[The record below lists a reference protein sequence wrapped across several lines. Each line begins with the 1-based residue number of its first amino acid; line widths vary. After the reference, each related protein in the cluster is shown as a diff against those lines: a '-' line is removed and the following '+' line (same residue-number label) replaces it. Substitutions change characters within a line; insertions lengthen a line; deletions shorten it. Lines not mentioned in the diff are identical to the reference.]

1 MILQSAIS
9 GFYGE
14 MEHLPNT
21 TNKIVNLITSEILQS
36 HIEIDDDILN
46 NKNNHLI
53 KDLLTEINDDIS
65 VTEQLANY

>member
-36 HIEIDDDILN
+36 QYINLNSDDSCASDSI
-46 NKNNHLI
+46 
-53 KDLLTEINDDIS
+53 INLKYK
-65 VTEQLANY
+65 EHN

>member
-36 HIEIDDDILN
+36 HFTYLN
-46 NKNNHLI
+46 TEDSCVSEKFMNF
-53 KDLLTEINDDIS
+53 KDKHNT
-65 VTEQLANY
+65 

>member
-21 TNKIVNLITSEILQS
+21 TNKIVNLITSEIL
-36 HIEIDDDILN
+36 
-46 NKNNHLI
+46 
-53 KDLLTEINDDIS
+53 
-65 VTEQLANY
+65 

>member
-36 HIEIDDDILN
+36 HFIHLNSDDSCASVKIMN
-46 NKNNHLI
+46 F
-53 KDLLTEINDDIS
+53 KDKD
-65 VTEQLANY
+65 